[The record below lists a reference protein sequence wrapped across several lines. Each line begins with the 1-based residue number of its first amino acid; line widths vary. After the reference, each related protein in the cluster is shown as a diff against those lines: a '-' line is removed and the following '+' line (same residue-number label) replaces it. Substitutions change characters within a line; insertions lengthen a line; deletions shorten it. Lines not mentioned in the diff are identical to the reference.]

1 MIIPTSL
8 WLIKRF
14 RENGAEPQP
23 FSIYHLVPSM
33 ISLLS
38 SISYHSSSVFFAPS
52 VIFYLMT
59 SSFNFTP
66 SIFYC
71 WSSSFALLSSLI
83 YLRSSTFYLVSS
95 IVYWFV
101 SFILYRLS
109 CVFYR
114 LSWIVYLRSSTFYLL
129 SCTFYLFSSIL
140 YGVRSWLRKPLNRYS
155 LSLLSLTSSIIFASS
170 FLKIFSLLKRPKT
183 SSKQHFKNGAY
194 SGFFFKKTSFFQ
206 KKYLKKHHF

>member
-83 YLRSSTFYLVSS
+83 
-95 IVYWFV
+95 
-101 SFILYRLS
+101 
-109 CVFYR
+109 
-114 LSWIVYLRSSTFYLL
+114 YLRSSTFYLL